1 MCIKGA
7 GRVIILSTFKM
18 TSKSKKGKDVLS
30 QEKDLVTEPELHWSG
45 VLGVFLPTH
54 SQQPIW
60 SGMAQVLPSVP
71 FVVVGE
77 ELTTFLPALI
87 L

>member
-1 MCIKGA
+1 MN
-7 GRVIILSTFKM
+7 
-18 TSKSKKGKDVLS
+18 
-30 QEKDLVTEPELHWSG
+30 EPELHWSG
-45 VLGVFLPTH
+45 VLDVFLPTH
-54 SQQPIW
+54 SQQLIW

-71 FVVVGE
+71 FVEVEE